1 MKTDDLI
8 RALSADPVP
17 ARPLLATLLTG
28 LIPAVGFAGIAV
40 WSVLG
45 YRADLVQSLFDPV
58 SVARYIL
65 AGALAFASLRIALA
79 LARPEGPMQ
88 TRLWPLA
95 VLGAIALGLLIWA
108 YVTTPADAR
117 QMAVVGKTMTTC
129 LVSIPLLA
137 ILPVASI
144 LGMLRHGASTTPRLA
159 SMVAGLAG
167 GGVAAAVYALHC
179 TEDSPLFYVTW
190 YGLAIAI
197 VTIAASLIGPR
208 LLRW

>member
-1 MKTDDLI
+1 
-8 RALSADPVP
+8 
-17 ARPLLATLLTG
+17 
-28 LIPAVGFAGIAV
+28 
-40 WSVLG
+40 
-45 YRADLVQSLFDPV
+45 
-58 SVARYIL
+58 
-65 AGALAFASLRIALA
+65 
-79 LARPEGPMQ
+79 MQ

-208 LLRW
+208 FLRW

>member
-8 RALSADPVP
+8 RALSADTVP

-28 LIPAVGFAGIAV
+28 LIPAVGFAGIVV

-45 YRADLVQSLFDPV
+45 YRADLAQSLFDPV
-58 SVARYIL
+58 SVARFIL
-65 AGALAFASLRIALA
+65 AGALAFAGLRIALA
-79 LARPEGPMQ
+79 FARPEGRIQ
-88 TRLWPLA
+88 ARLWPLA

-208 LLRW
+208 FLRW